1 MSVLVTAD
9 SGARPL
15 GDAGPQPPANRTLL
29 GLLDDGFDVRASA
42 GRVQAIDGQAGPWGV
57 FVNGLREPGDPAH
70 VEVHA
75 GDRVWW
81 DAHDGDENL
90 RVPRRAVADPA
101 RRPGGAAARPG
112 SARVGPRRRASPTTG
127 ARWRCW
133 TRAGHAVRTLG
144 PGAGL
149 VAATVYEDQ
158 PPTWFVTGTDADGV
172 AAAVQAFDEP
182 TLANRFVLAVGD
194 HRGIPLPVGSG

>member
-57 FVNGLREPGDPAH
+57 FVNGLREPGDPAC
-70 VEVHA
+70 VEVRA

-90 RVPRRAVADPA
+90 RVLVGPWPTLRGDR
-101 RRPGGAAARPG
+101 AARLLDQ
-112 SARVGPRRRASPTTG
+112 GPRASGVAARFSDDGRAL
-127 ARWRCW
+127 ALL
-133 TRAGHAVRTLG
+133 HAVRTLG
-144 PGAGL
+144 PGAAL

-182 TLANRFVLAVGD
+182 TLANRFALAVGD